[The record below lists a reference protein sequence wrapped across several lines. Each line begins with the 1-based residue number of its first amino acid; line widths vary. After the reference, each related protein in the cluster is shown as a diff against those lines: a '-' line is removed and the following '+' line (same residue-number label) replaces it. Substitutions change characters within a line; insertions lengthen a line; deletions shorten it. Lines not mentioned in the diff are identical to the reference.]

1 MDIGRW
7 VRRHSLKRSNT
18 SRRGRSEPTIK
29 EFRSH
34 VRKTIDYLDG
44 AREDEIEDLDD
55 EFIWWLINNGYITY
69 EIDEAG
75 YAVFHYTGKP
85 V

>member
-1 MDIGRW
+1 MDIGSWMEKHHLKGSNKR
-7 VRRHSLKRSNT
+7 KRS
-18 SRRGRSEPTIK
+18 RSEPTMR
-29 EFRSH
+29 EFRSY
-34 VRKTIDYLDG
+34 VRKTIDILDG
-44 AREDEIEDLDD
+44 SREDEVGNLDD
-55 EFIWWLINNGYITY
+55 EFIWWLINNGYIAY

>member
-1 MDIGRW
+1 MR
-7 VRRHSLKRSNT
+7 
-18 SRRGRSEPTIK
+18 
-29 EFRSH
+29 EFRGH
-34 VRKTIDYLDG
+34 VRNTINILDG
-44 AREDEIEDLDD
+44 ATEDEIEDVDR